1 MLPSIAMLTTR
12 YSRVRARSL
21 VSWSIQQSQSQRY
34 GRTASLVFQ
43 QRWNSTINESVIP
56 QRPIDNQQMFK
67 YFHLEQFTTKEFEA
81 RFDRIYKT
89 HKPTPTL
96 EEDFCS
102 CAGSQNNNQ
111 IDNNNT
117 INIKY
122 NINNNSNNNNSNS
135 NSNNSDHEKEEI
147 ITLDHLRDF
156 LLKRIKALEDDNHLP
171 YGPRDDNTEQRRLQ
185 FATQEASRIFTLF
198 QSPVT
203 KLEFSRKLMSI
214 ASTVETA
221 KVMPITISMLL
232 VGSSVGIIIPV
243 MPFIVE
249 HLGLTPG
256 QFGMVV
262 SAFALTK
269 MAGNVPAAILVERH
283 GRKPYLVYSLSL
295 IAFGVG
301 GIGLAT
307 SFEHLWVCRLLTGL
321 GVAALSTAATMSITD
336 ISNPRNRA
344 TTMAPIMSAFAAG
357 TALGPALGGMLADQI
372 GLHETFYA
380 VGISYL
386 I

>member
-1 MLPSIAMLTTR
+1 MLPSIQMLTIR
-12 YSRVRARSL
+12 SNRVRPRSL
-21 VSWSIQQSQSQRY
+21 LSSSVQKLQQHGSI
-34 GRTASLVFQ
+34 ASLVFQ

-56 QRPIDNQQMFK
+56 QHPIDNQRMFK

-321 GVAALSTAATMSITD
+321 GVAALSTAA
-336 ISNPRNRA
+336 NW
-344 TTMAPIMSAFAAG
+344 
-357 TALGPALGGMLADQI
+357 L
-372 GLHETFYA
+372 
-380 VGISYL
+380 
-386 I
+386 